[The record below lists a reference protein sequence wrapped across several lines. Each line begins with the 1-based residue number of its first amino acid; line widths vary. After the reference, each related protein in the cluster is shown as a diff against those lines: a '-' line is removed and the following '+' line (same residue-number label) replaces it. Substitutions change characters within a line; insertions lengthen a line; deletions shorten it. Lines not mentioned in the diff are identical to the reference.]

1 MIHTTK
7 KSIKEHYGI
16 DVTHW
21 STQQLYDL
29 QKKTRLELICTS
41 FGTYGINAMLLIDKL
56 SGEFYKVTDR
66 TNAIFILH

>member
-21 STQQLYDL
+21 STEQLHNLLD
-29 QKKTRLELICTS
+29 KTRLELVCTS
-41 FGTYGINAMLLIDKL
+41 SGTYGINAMLLIDKL

-66 TNAIFILH
+66 TNAIFILY